1 MSDFKNTKIKE
12 ILKQGNNT
20 HYMILKKEPTEYSG
34 DYGFLK
40 KYYIK
45 ENIGISPLEKV
56 EDVKLIFKH
65 GLQAIKF
72 KKLNIKNDLFYSRI
86 EHVSTEAGL
95 LTAKIHLITLLFIE
109 YKKLLDKKKKELKTL
124 RFSFSNKTK
133 KQMIKSEI
141 SSIEV
146 LISNFN
152 SALDSYLSSDNSAL
166 FEKIIEDFNI
176 DIVPLDMDAD
186 ALVKAPMPIDSDY
199 VYLFNIE
206 NQKIIKGKLTA
217 IQIMSFYDTYTNE
230 EQPSISDVE
239 ILYKLYSG
247 KEEFHFF
254 INNESYKGGCTNVL
268 IKNENFY
275 IFKNKDEVLAFLD
288 TRKEA
293 LVKENNLL

>member
-1 MSDFKNTKIKE
+1 M
-12 ILKQGNNT
+12 Q
-20 HYMILKKEPTEYSG
+20 
-34 DYGFLK
+34 

-45 ENIGISPLEKV
+45 ENIGISPFEQ
-56 EDVKLIFKH
+56 EENVKFILKD
-65 GLQAIKF
+65 GLKTIKF
-72 KKLNIKNDLFYSRI
+72 KRLNIKNDLFYSGI
-86 EHVSTEAGL
+86 EHLSTEAGL

-146 LISNFN
+146 LILNFN
-152 SALDSYLSSDNSAL
+152 SALDSYLMSDDSAL

-176 DIVPLDMDAD
+176 EIIPLGINTNSLA
-186 ALVKAPMPIDSDY
+186 KTPMPIDSDY
-199 VYLFNIE
+199 VYLFNIY
-206 NQKIIKGKLTA
+206 NQKIIKGKLTV
-217 IQIMSFYDTYTNE
+217 IQIMSFYETNTDK

-239 ILYKLYSG
+239 ILYKLESG
-247 KEEFHFF
+247 KEEFLFF
-254 INNESYKGGCTNVL
+254 INNESYKNGFINVL
-268 IKNENFY
+268 IEKENFN

-293 LVKENNLL
+293 LVKEINLL